1 MKAQDNKYNET
12 RIVKIPL
19 EEFIASLMSVYTS
32 GIRMIDLIVTRDA
45 LQDQVTIVI
54 REDVSADTRKLT
66 DRDID
71 NLLKAI

>member
-54 REDVSADTRKLT
+54 REDVPADTRKLT

>member
-45 LQDQVTIVI
+45 LQDHVTIVI
-54 REDVSADTRKLT
+54 REDVPADTYKLT

-71 NLLKAI
+71 NLLKSV